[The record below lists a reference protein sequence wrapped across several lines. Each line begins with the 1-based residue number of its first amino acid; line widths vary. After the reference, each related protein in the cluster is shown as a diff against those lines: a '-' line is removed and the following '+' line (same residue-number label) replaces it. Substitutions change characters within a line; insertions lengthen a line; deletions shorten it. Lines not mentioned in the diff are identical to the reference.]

1 MHPTPVL
8 RGEER
13 SPQRIPTLADLSSPS
28 QKKGGD
34 GVLLTDDLFLGAFG
48 LTRGGELRD
57 VEVRGVN
64 GRRVAFFRIE
74 GDGMEEVERDYYRGT
89 TSVNLQLLKAQ
100 VRRLKDVAFAAM
112 RNAENKTTREERR
125 NESQPRRHR

>member
-1 MHPTPVL
+1 M
-8 RGEER
+8 
-13 SPQRIPTLADLSSPS
+13 
-28 QKKGGD
+28 
-34 GVLLTDDLFLGAFG
+34 LLTDDLFLGAFG

-74 GDGMEEVERDYYRGT
+74 GDGMEKLERDYYGGS

-100 VRRLKDVAFAAM
+100 VRRLKDLAFQAM
-112 RNAENKTTREERR
+112 REEGRR
-125 NESQPRRHR
+125 DASESRGDRRDQAPERSVRSRDRARH